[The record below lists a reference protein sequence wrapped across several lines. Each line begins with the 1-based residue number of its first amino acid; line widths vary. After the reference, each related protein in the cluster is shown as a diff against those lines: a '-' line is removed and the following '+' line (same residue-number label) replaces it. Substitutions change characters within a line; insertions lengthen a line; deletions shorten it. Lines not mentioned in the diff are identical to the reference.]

1 MEKLLEKLDD
11 AAKLVAPMLEE
22 KISEEIYIN
31 ALRELI
37 LALNETTAE
46 EIEKLEID
54 FAVKNS
60 LGADK
65 SLIKKSFPKEADQV
79 SLISTLVTYEA
90 CRREGMPDHSS
101 SAEVK
106 KVKRKKGEDVR
117 GRAWDYLKRKR
128 KRKRMTKK
136 TKSRCLNAAFA
147 MASRLP
153 DLRISIP
160 ENLRK

>member
-54 FAVKNS
+54 FAVKKS

-90 CRREGMPDHSS
+90 CRREGMPDHSRIYMDRVT
-101 SAEVK
+101 AL
-106 KVKRKKGEDVR
+106 RHHIDHYYGER
-117 GRAWDYLKRKR
+117 SQQFCG
-128 KRKRMTKK
+128 
-136 TKSRCLNAAFA
+136 S
-147 MASRLP
+147 
-153 DLRISIP
+153 
-160 ENLRK
+160 

>member
-46 EIEKLEID
+46 ELEKLEID

-79 SLISTLVTYEA
+79 SLISTLVTYEV
-90 CRREGMPDHSS
+90 CRREGMPDHSRIYMDRVT
-101 SAEVK
+101 AL
-106 KVKRKKGEDVR
+106 RHHIDHYYGER
-117 GRAWDYLKRKR
+117 SQQFCG
-128 KRKRMTKK
+128 
-136 TKSRCLNAAFA
+136 S
-147 MASRLP
+147 
-153 DLRISIP
+153 
-160 ENLRK
+160 

>member
-46 EIEKLEID
+46 EIEKLEIN
-54 FAVKNS
+54 FEVKNS

-65 SLIKKSFPKEADQV
+65 SLIKKSFPKEPDQV

-90 CRREGMPDHSS
+90 CRREGMPDHSRIYMDRVT
-101 SAEVK
+101 AL
-106 KVKRKKGEDVR
+106 RHHIDHYYGER
-117 GRAWDYLKRKR
+117 SQQFCG
-128 KRKRMTKK
+128 
-136 TKSRCLNAAFA
+136 S
-147 MASRLP
+147 
-153 DLRISIP
+153 
-160 ENLRK
+160 

>member
-46 EIEKLEID
+46 EVEKLEID
-54 FAVKNS
+54 CAVKNS
-60 LGADK
+60 LGADR
-65 SLIKKSFPKEADQV
+65 SLIKKSCPKEADQV

-90 CRREGMPDHSS
+90 CRREGMPDHSRIYMDRVT
-101 SAEVK
+101 AL
-106 KVKRKKGEDVR
+106 RHHIDHYYGER
-117 GRAWDYLKRKR
+117 SQQFCG
-128 KRKRMTKK
+128 
-136 TKSRCLNAAFA
+136 S
-147 MASRLP
+147 
-153 DLRISIP
+153 
-160 ENLRK
+160 

>member
-46 EIEKLEID
+46 EIEKLEIN

-65 SLIKKSFPKEADQV
+65 SLIQKSFPKEPDQV

-90 CRREGMPDHSS
+90 CRREGMPDHSRIYMDRVT
-101 SAEVK
+101 AL
-106 KVKRKKGEDVR
+106 RHHIDHYYGER
-117 GRAWDYLKRKR
+117 SQQFCG
-128 KRKRMTKK
+128 
-136 TKSRCLNAAFA
+136 S
-147 MASRLP
+147 
-153 DLRISIP
+153 
-160 ENLRK
+160 

>member
-65 SLIKKSFPKEADQV
+65 SLIKKSFPKEADQF

-90 CRREGMPDHSS
+90 CRREGMPDHS
-101 SAEVK
+101 
-106 KVKRKKGEDVR
+106 RIYIDHYYGER
-117 GRAWDYLKRKR
+117 SQQFCG
-128 KRKRMTKK
+128 
-136 TKSRCLNAAFA
+136 S
-147 MASRLP
+147 
-153 DLRISIP
+153 
-160 ENLRK
+160 

>member
-90 CRREGMPDHSS
+90 CRREGMPDHSRIYMDRVT
-101 SAEVK
+101 AL
-106 KVKRKKGEDVR
+106 RHRIDHYYGER
-117 GRAWDYLKRKR
+117 SQQFCG
-128 KRKRMTKK
+128 
-136 TKSRCLNAAFA
+136 S
-147 MASRLP
+147 
-153 DLRISIP
+153 
-160 ENLRK
+160 

>member
-31 ALRELI
+31 ALWELI

-90 CRREGMPDHSS
+90 CRREGMPDHSRIYMDRVT
-101 SAEVK
+101 AL
-106 KVKRKKGEDVR
+106 RHHIDHYYGER
-117 GRAWDYLKRKR
+117 SQQFCG
-128 KRKRMTKK
+128 
-136 TKSRCLNAAFA
+136 S
-147 MASRLP
+147 
-153 DLRISIP
+153 
-160 ENLRK
+160 

>member
-22 KISEEIYIN
+22 KILEEIYIN

-90 CRREGMPDHSS
+90 CRREGMPDHSRIYMDRVT
-101 SAEVK
+101 AL
-106 KVKRKKGEDVR
+106 RHHIDHYYGER
-117 GRAWDYLKRKR
+117 SQQFCG
-128 KRKRMTKK
+128 
-136 TKSRCLNAAFA
+136 S
-147 MASRLP
+147 
-153 DLRISIP
+153 
-160 ENLRK
+160 

>member
-60 LGADK
+60 RGADK

-90 CRREGMPDHSS
+90 CRREGMPDHSRIYMDRVT
-101 SAEVK
+101 AL
-106 KVKRKKGEDVR
+106 RHHIDHYYGER
-117 GRAWDYLKRKR
+117 SQQFCG
-128 KRKRMTKK
+128 
-136 TKSRCLNAAFA
+136 S
-147 MASRLP
+147 
-153 DLRISIP
+153 
-160 ENLRK
+160 

>member
-11 AAKLVAPMLEE
+11 AAKLVVPMLEE

-46 EIEKLEID
+46 ELEKLEID

-65 SLIKKSFPKEADQV
+65 SLIKKLFPKEADQV

-90 CRREGMPDHSS
+90 CRREGMPDHSRIYMDRVT
-101 SAEVK
+101 AL
-106 KVKRKKGEDVR
+106 RHHIDHYYGER
-117 GRAWDYLKRKR
+117 SQQFCG
-128 KRKRMTKK
+128 
-136 TKSRCLNAAFA
+136 S
-147 MASRLP
+147 
-153 DLRISIP
+153 
-160 ENLRK
+160 

>member
-11 AAKLVAPMLEE
+11 AAKLVAPMLEK

-65 SLIKKSFPKEADQV
+65 SLIKKSFPKEADQF

-90 CRREGMPDHSS
+90 CRREGMPDHSRIYMDRVT
-101 SAEVK
+101 AL
-106 KVKRKKGEDVR
+106 RHHIDHYYGER
-117 GRAWDYLKRKR
+117 SQQFCG
-128 KRKRMTKK
+128 
-136 TKSRCLNAAFA
+136 S
-147 MASRLP
+147 
-153 DLRISIP
+153 
-160 ENLRK
+160 

>member
-37 LALNETTAE
+37 LALNKTTAE

-90 CRREGMPDHSS
+90 CRREGMPDHSRIYMDRVT
-101 SAEVK
+101 AL
-106 KVKRKKGEDVR
+106 RHHIDHYYGER
-117 GRAWDYLKRKR
+117 SQQFCG
-128 KRKRMTKK
+128 
-136 TKSRCLNAAFA
+136 S
-147 MASRLP
+147 
-153 DLRISIP
+153 
-160 ENLRK
+160 

>member
-31 ALRELI
+31 ALWELI
-37 LALNETTAE
+37 LDLNETTAE
-46 EIEKLEID
+46 EIEKIEID

-90 CRREGMPDHSS
+90 CRREGMPDHSRIYMDRVT
-101 SAEVK
+101 AL
-106 KVKRKKGEDVR
+106 RHHIDHYYGER
-117 GRAWDYLKRKR
+117 SQQFCG
-128 KRKRMTKK
+128 
-136 TKSRCLNAAFA
+136 S
-147 MASRLP
+147 
-153 DLRISIP
+153 
-160 ENLRK
+160 

>member
-65 SLIKKSFPKEADQV
+65 SLIKKSFPKEPDQV

-90 CRREGMPDHSS
+90 CRREGMPDHSRIYMDRVT
-101 SAEVK
+101 AL
-106 KVKRKKGEDVR
+106 RHHIDHYYGER
-117 GRAWDYLKRKR
+117 SQQFCG
-128 KRKRMTKK
+128 
-136 TKSRCLNAAFA
+136 S
-147 MASRLP
+147 
-153 DLRISIP
+153 
-160 ENLRK
+160 

>member
-11 AAKLVAPMLEE
+11 AAKLVTPMLEE

-65 SLIKKSFPKEADQV
+65 SLITKSFPKEADQV

-90 CRREGMPDHSS
+90 CRREGMPDHSRIYMDRVT
-101 SAEVK
+101 AL
-106 KVKRKKGEDVR
+106 RHHIDHYYGER
-117 GRAWDYLKRKR
+117 SQQFCG
-128 KRKRMTKK
+128 
-136 TKSRCLNAAFA
+136 S
-147 MASRLP
+147 
-153 DLRISIP
+153 
-160 ENLRK
+160 

>member
-46 EIEKLEID
+46 ELEKLEID

-90 CRREGMPDHSS
+90 CRREGMPDHSRIYMDRVT
-101 SAEVK
+101 AL
-106 KVKRKKGEDVR
+106 RHHIDHYYGER
-117 GRAWDYLKRKR
+117 SQQFCG
-128 KRKRMTKK
+128 
-136 TKSRCLNAAFA
+136 S
-147 MASRLP
+147 
-153 DLRISIP
+153 
-160 ENLRK
+160 

>member
-90 CRREGMPDHSS
+90 CRREGMPDHSRIYMDRVT
-101 SAEVK
+101 AL
-106 KVKRKKGEDVR
+106 RHQIDHYYGER
-117 GRAWDYLKRKR
+117 SQQFCG
-128 KRKRMTKK
+128 
-136 TKSRCLNAAFA
+136 S
-147 MASRLP
+147 
-153 DLRISIP
+153 
-160 ENLRK
+160 

>member
-46 EIEKLEID
+46 EIEKFEIN

-65 SLIKKSFPKEADQV
+65 SLIKKSFPKELDQV

-90 CRREGMPDHSS
+90 CRREGMPDHSRIYMDRVT
-101 SAEVK
+101 AL
-106 KVKRKKGEDVR
+106 RHHIDHYYGER
-117 GRAWDYLKRKR
+117 SQQFCG
-128 KRKRMTKK
+128 
-136 TKSRCLNAAFA
+136 S
-147 MASRLP
+147 
-153 DLRISIP
+153 
-160 ENLRK
+160 

>member
-1 MEKLLEKLDD
+1 MVCIYFQRRLRKEKLLEKLDD

-31 ALRELI
+31 ALWELI

-90 CRREGMPDHSS
+90 CRREGMPDHSRIYMDRVTS
-101 SAEVK
+101 L
-106 KVKRKKGEDVR
+106 RHHIDHYYGER
-117 GRAWDYLKRKR
+117 SQQFCG
-128 KRKRMTKK
+128 
-136 TKSRCLNAAFA
+136 S
-147 MASRLP
+147 
-153 DLRISIP
+153 
-160 ENLRK
+160 

>member
-90 CRREGMPDHSS
+90 CRLEGMPDHSRIYMDRVT
-101 SAEVK
+101 AL
-106 KVKRKKGEDVR
+106 RHHIDHYYGER
-117 GRAWDYLKRKR
+117 SQQFCG
-128 KRKRMTKK
+128 
-136 TKSRCLNAAFA
+136 S
-147 MASRLP
+147 
-153 DLRISIP
+153 
-160 ENLRK
+160 

>member
-65 SLIKKSFPKEADQV
+65 SLIKKSFPKEADQF

-90 CRREGMPDHSS
+90 CRREGMPDHSRIYMDRVT
-101 SAEVK
+101 ALWHHIDHYY
-106 KVKRKKGEDVR
+106 GER
-117 GRAWDYLKRKR
+117 SQQFCG
-128 KRKRMTKK
+128 
-136 TKSRCLNAAFA
+136 S
-147 MASRLP
+147 
-153 DLRISIP
+153 
-160 ENLRK
+160 

>member
-11 AAKLVAPMLEE
+11 AAKLVAQMLEE

-65 SLIKKSFPKEADQV
+65 SLIKKSFAKEADQV

-90 CRREGMPDHSS
+90 CRREGMPDHSRIYMDRVT
-101 SAEVK
+101 AL
-106 KVKRKKGEDVR
+106 RHHIDHYYGER
-117 GRAWDYLKRKR
+117 SQQFCG
-128 KRKRMTKK
+128 
-136 TKSRCLNAAFA
+136 S
-147 MASRLP
+147 
-153 DLRISIP
+153 
-160 ENLRK
+160 

>member
-11 AAKLVAPMLEE
+11 AAKLVTPMLEE

-90 CRREGMPDHSS
+90 CRREGMPDNSRIYMDRVTALRHHIDHYY
-101 SAEVK
+101 
-106 KVKRKKGEDVR
+106 GER
-117 GRAWDYLKRKR
+117 SQQFCG
-128 KRKRMTKK
+128 
-136 TKSRCLNAAFA
+136 S
-147 MASRLP
+147 
-153 DLRISIP
+153 
-160 ENLRK
+160 

>member
-11 AAKLVAPMLEE
+11 AAKLVAQMLEE

-31 ALRELI
+31 ALWELI

-90 CRREGMPDHSS
+90 CRREGMPDHSRIYMDRVT
-101 SAEVK
+101 AL
-106 KVKRKKGEDVR
+106 RHHIDHYYGER
-117 GRAWDYLKRKR
+117 SQQFCG
-128 KRKRMTKK
+128 
-136 TKSRCLNAAFA
+136 S
-147 MASRLP
+147 
-153 DLRISIP
+153 
-160 ENLRK
+160 

>member
-90 CRREGMPDHSS
+90 CRREEMPDHSRIYMDRVT
-101 SAEVK
+101 AL
-106 KVKRKKGEDVR
+106 RHHIDHYYGER
-117 GRAWDYLKRKR
+117 SQQFCG
-128 KRKRMTKK
+128 
-136 TKSRCLNAAFA
+136 S
-147 MASRLP
+147 
-153 DLRISIP
+153 
-160 ENLRK
+160 

>member
-1 MEKLLEKLDD
+1 MVCIYFQRRLRIEKLLEKLDD

-90 CRREGMPDHSS
+90 CRREGMPDHSRIYMDRVT
-101 SAEVK
+101 AL
-106 KVKRKKGEDVR
+106 RHHIDHYYGER
-117 GRAWDYLKRKR
+117 SQQFCG
-128 KRKRMTKK
+128 
-136 TKSRCLNAAFA
+136 S
-147 MASRLP
+147 
-153 DLRISIP
+153 
-160 ENLRK
+160 

>member
-90 CRREGMPDHSS
+90 CRREGMPDHSRIYMDRVT
-101 SAEVK
+101 AL
-106 KVKRKKGEDVR
+106 RHHIDHYYGER
-117 GRAWDYLKRKR
+117 SQKFCG
-128 KRKRMTKK
+128 
-136 TKSRCLNAAFA
+136 S
-147 MASRLP
+147 
-153 DLRISIP
+153 
-160 ENLRK
+160 

>member
-1 MEKLLEKLDD
+1 MCSFPPECGMVCIYFQRRLRMEKLLEKLDD

-90 CRREGMPDHSS
+90 CRREGMPDHSRIYMDRVT
-101 SAEVK
+101 AL
-106 KVKRKKGEDVR
+106 RHHIDHYYGER
-117 GRAWDYLKRKR
+117 SQQFCG
-128 KRKRMTKK
+128 
-136 TKSRCLNAAFA
+136 S
-147 MASRLP
+147 
-153 DLRISIP
+153 
-160 ENLRK
+160 

>member
-11 AAKLVAPMLEE
+11 AAKLVTPMLEE

-90 CRREGMPDHSS
+90 CRREGMPDHSRIYMDRVT
-101 SAEVK
+101 AL
-106 KVKRKKGEDVR
+106 RHHIDHYYGER
-117 GRAWDYLKRKR
+117 SQQFCG
-128 KRKRMTKK
+128 
-136 TKSRCLNAAFA
+136 S
-147 MASRLP
+147 
-153 DLRISIP
+153 
-160 ENLRK
+160 

>member
-31 ALRELI
+31 ALWELI

-46 EIEKLEID
+46 EIEKIEID

-79 SLISTLVTYEA
+79 SLIFTLVTYEA
-90 CRREGMPDHSS
+90 CRREGMPDHSRIYMDRVT
-101 SAEVK
+101 AL
-106 KVKRKKGEDVR
+106 RHHIDHYYGER
-117 GRAWDYLKRKR
+117 
-128 KRKRMTKK
+128 
-136 TKSRCLNAAFA
+136 S
-147 MASRLP
+147 
-153 DLRISIP
+153 
-160 ENLRK
+160 

>member
-37 LALNETTAE
+37 LTLNETTVE

-65 SLIKKSFPKEADQV
+65 SLIKKSFPKEPDQV

-90 CRREGMPDHSS
+90 CRREGMPDHSRIYMDRVT
-101 SAEVK
+101 AL
-106 KVKRKKGEDVR
+106 RHHIDHYYGER
-117 GRAWDYLKRKR
+117 SQQFCG
-128 KRKRMTKK
+128 
-136 TKSRCLNAAFA
+136 S
-147 MASRLP
+147 
-153 DLRISIP
+153 
-160 ENLRK
+160 

>member
-31 ALRELI
+31 ALWELI

-46 EIEKLEID
+46 EIEKIEID

-65 SLIKKSFPKEADQV
+65 SLVKKSFPKEADQV

-90 CRREGMPDHSS
+90 CRREGMPDHSRIYMDRVT
-101 SAEVK
+101 AL
-106 KVKRKKGEDVR
+106 RHHIDHYYGE
-117 GRAWDYLKRKR
+117 
-128 KRKRMTKK
+128 
-136 TKSRCLNAAFA
+136 
-147 MASRLP
+147 RLQQFCG
-153 DLRISIP
+153 S
-160 ENLRK
+160 

>member
-11 AAKLVAPMLEE
+11 AAKLVTPMLEE

-37 LALNETTAE
+37 LTLNETTAE

-90 CRREGMPDHSS
+90 CRREGMPDHSRIYMDRVT
-101 SAEVK
+101 AL
-106 KVKRKKGEDVR
+106 RHHIDHYYGER
-117 GRAWDYLKRKR
+117 SQQFCG
-128 KRKRMTKK
+128 
-136 TKSRCLNAAFA
+136 S
-147 MASRLP
+147 
-153 DLRISIP
+153 
-160 ENLRK
+160 

>member
-31 ALRELI
+31 ALQELI

-46 EIEKLEID
+46 EIEKLEIN

-65 SLIKKSFPKEADQV
+65 SLIQKSFPKEADQV

-90 CRREGMPDHSS
+90 CRQEGMPDHSRIYMDRVT
-101 SAEVK
+101 AL
-106 KVKRKKGEDVR
+106 RHHIDHYYGER
-117 GRAWDYLKRKR
+117 SQQFCG
-128 KRKRMTKK
+128 
-136 TKSRCLNAAFA
+136 S
-147 MASRLP
+147 
-153 DLRISIP
+153 
-160 ENLRK
+160 

>member
-46 EIEKLEID
+46 EVEKLEID

-60 LGADK
+60 LGADRG
-65 SLIKKSFPKEADQV
+65 LIKKSFPKEADQV

-90 CRREGMPDHSS
+90 CRREGMPDHSRIYMDRVT
-101 SAEVK
+101 AL
-106 KVKRKKGEDVR
+106 RHHIDHYYGER
-117 GRAWDYLKRKR
+117 SQQFCG
-128 KRKRMTKK
+128 
-136 TKSRCLNAAFA
+136 S
-147 MASRLP
+147 
-153 DLRISIP
+153 
-160 ENLRK
+160 

>member
-46 EIEKLEID
+46 EVEKLEIN

-60 LGADK
+60 LGADR

-90 CRREGMPDHSS
+90 CRREGMPDHSRIYMDRVT
-101 SAEVK
+101 AL
-106 KVKRKKGEDVR
+106 RHHIDHYYGER
-117 GRAWDYLKRKR
+117 SQQFCG
-128 KRKRMTKK
+128 
-136 TKSRCLNAAFA
+136 S
-147 MASRLP
+147 
-153 DLRISIP
+153 
-160 ENLRK
+160 